1 MLGGRSPFVAPLD
14 KRDEADA
21 AKRMFS
27 EDQSDHLT
35 NLNAFNGTFIFIS
48 VVHVLI
54 TLPLVLLGS
63 LAPDGEKNS
72 AALEVQLI
80 ISHDFN

>member
-35 NLNAFNGTFIFIS
+35 NLNAFNGEFILILACVWAIGMTSCFIYS
-48 VVHVLI
+48 TAVAV
-54 TLPLVLLGS
+54 
-63 LAPDGEKNS
+63 
-72 AALEVQLI
+72 
-80 ISHDFN
+80 

>member
-1 MLGGRSPFVAPLD
+1 LGGRSPFVAPLD

-35 NLNAFNGTFIFIS
+35 NLNAFNGEFIFI
-48 VVHVLI
+48 
-54 TLPLVLLGS
+54 LVYMATRMTPCLFTAWVDAKSLGRG
-63 LAPDGEKNS
+63 A
-72 AALEVQLI
+72 
-80 ISHDFN
+80 

>member
-35 NLNAFNGTFIFIS
+35 NLNAFNGEFIFILVCATPKNDAVFVHS
-48 VVHVLI
+48 VDRRQV
-54 TLPLVLLGS
+54 PRPRG
-63 LAPDGEKNS
+63 
-72 AALEVQLI
+72 
-80 ISHDFN
+80 

>member
-1 MLGGRSPFVAPLD
+1 LGGRSPFVAPLD

-35 NLNAFNGTFIFIS
+35 NLNAFNGEFIFILVCATRMTPCFVYS
-48 VVHVLI
+48 VDRRQVPRPRSRDGVHQ
-54 TLPLVLLGS
+54 G
-63 LAPDGEKNS
+63 
-72 AALEVQLI
+72 
-80 ISHDFN
+80 